1 MQVTLRFR
9 LTRIADGV
17 YVPGKFQEGGGL
29 MRIGTGLLAASGV
42 ALALSISAAALQDR
56 SPAEAATPLV
66 IRVGVDL
73 IQIDATV
80 TDKKGRPVSDL
91 RLDEFT
97 LEVDGRK
104 RDIGNL
110 VFFGAPNPD
119 VTAPRGDE
127 SGTVR
132 PAPSL
137 RENTVVF
144 VIDDLNMSFAS
155 MHQTRRGLRKF
166 ASEWGETRT
175 RAALRIT
182 SDESPA
188 FTLFGDAAQFE
199 AAAAGLRY
207 NIRSDKGMRS
217 VRPMMSERGMTAG
230 MATAM
235 RENLAPIPSAV
246 LANLQQRLTSLVTTI
261 NSLRSLPGRKAVVLV
276 SEGFTTLPIGSA
288 PLASA
293 GALGSLFLG
302 EPGIHEELRLIT
314 EVANRASVVLYAVD
328 PRGLIVDLPG
338 AADDPTPDQL
348 NRVVQERW
356 TDRVVS
362 QASLQELAD
371 STGGLAIANRNDLK
385 GGFGDVLRDQSS
397 YYLVGFEPAEQ
408 TFKRKSGDAK
418 FHKIKLSVKRPGL
431 RVRTRAGFY
440 GVTDEEVNAPA
451 SRVRPQP
458 QDQP

>member
-1 MQVTLRFR
+1 MK
-9 LTRIADGV
+9 TRS
-17 YVPGKFQEGGGL
+17 
-29 MRIGTGLLAASGV
+29 GLLVVWGA
-42 ALALSISAAALQDR
+42 ALALSTSSAALQDP
-56 SPAEAATPLV
+56 SPASPSTPLV

-73 IQIDATV
+73 IQIDAAV
-80 TDKKGRPVSDL
+80 TDKKGRPVKDL
-91 RLDEFT
+91 RLDEFV

-104 RDIGNL
+104 RAISNV
-110 VFFGAPNPD
+110 VFFGTPTLDAN
-119 VTAPRGDE
+119 APREGE
-127 SGTVR
+127 AVASL
-132 PAPSL
+132 PAPAI
-137 RENTVVF
+137 RDNTVVF

-175 RAALRIT
+175 RAALRVI

-230 MATAM
+230 MAAAM
-235 RENLAPIPSAV
+235 RENLAPIPAAL
-246 LANLQQRLTSLVTTI
+246 LANLQQRFTSLVTTI

-276 SEGFTTLPIGSA
+276 SEGFTTLPIGST

-348 NRVVQERW
+348 SRVVQERW

-371 STGGLAIANRNDLK
+371 STGGLAIADRNDLK

-397 YYLVGFEPAEQ
+397 YYLIGFEPAEQ
-408 TFKRKSGDAK
+408 TFKRKSGDAR

-440 GVTDEEVNAPA
+440 GITDEEVNAPA
-451 SRVRPQP
+451 SRVRPP
-458 QDQP
+458 PPDPS